1 MNLKMTKPAKI
12 DELQNRAEE
21 VSGLMKTLSHRN
33 RLLIA
38 CALTEGETGVSDL
51 EAETGV
57 PQPHLSREL
66 ARLREAGLVRARRQ
80 SKNVYYRLADTRLE
94 RLIDALCDAFGGRG
108 KAVKRTGRRNSR

>member
-1 MNLKMTKPAKI
+1 MTKPQKI
-12 DELQNRAEE
+12 EELQHRARE
-21 VSGLMKTLSHRN
+21 VSGLLKTLSHQN

-38 CALTEGETGVSDL
+38 CALTEGETGVSEL

-66 ARLREAGLVRARRQ
+66 ARLREAGLVSARRE
-80 SKNVYYRLADTRLE
+80 SKNVYYRLSDVRLE

-108 KAVKRTGRRNSR
+108 KAASRTRRRKTR